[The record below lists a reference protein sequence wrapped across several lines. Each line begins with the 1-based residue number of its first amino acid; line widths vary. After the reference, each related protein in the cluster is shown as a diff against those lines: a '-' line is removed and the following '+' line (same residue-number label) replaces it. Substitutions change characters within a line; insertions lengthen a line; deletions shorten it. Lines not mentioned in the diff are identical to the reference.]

1 MPDSTSGDAAPI
13 GLEAPTRCDP
23 VLEPCRHNG
32 RVNTFAAW
40 RMLHSGPVDVDAT
53 ISKELL
59 LRVWGFARRYRGK
72 IVAVLVLI
80 VSSSVLGAVPPL
92 LYRAVIDSAI
102 GHKRLGLLNVL
113 CAAILLVAF
122 AGTAAQVATR
132 WLVSQV
138 GEGVIFDLRV
148 ALFDHIQRM
157 PVAFFTRSQTGAVT
171 SRLTNDLQGGHRA
184 FMETASSMASTVLG
198 LAVTLVAMVVL
209 EWRLTLLALVIAPLF
224 ILVTRRMRGRL
235 HQLMAEQ
242 MDANAGMNAQM
253 TERFQVGGALLMKLF
268 SQRGRESASFSQR
281 AARLRDVGI
290 DTAVYGR
297 VFHGMFGLVAAVGI
311 GVVYWAGGHMAIDGT
326 LTLGTI
332 VAFTAYLTQLYG
344 PMTMLAG
351 ARVDLAGAVVSFQR
365 VFEVLDFPSA
375 ISERDGAVALDTPT
389 GRAELSEVWFRYPR
403 AADVTLESLE
413 GEFTDAGYD
422 ERAWVLKDVSFTIEP
437 GRRVALVG
445 PSGAGKTTVA
455 MLLPRIYDATAGVV
469 RIEGHDVRDVGIESL
484 TAAVGM
490 VLQDS
495 HLFHDTIRHNLLYA
509 RPDATEDE
517 MIEAARAA
525 RIHDLV
531 ASLPD
536 GYDTVVGERG
546 HRLSG
551 GEKQRVAIARLL
563 LKDPALVIL
572 DEATAHLDSESELLI
587 QNALAEA
594 LHGRSS
600 LVIAHRLSTVTA
612 ADDILV
618 LDEGR
623 IVERGRHDDLAGAGG
638 LYAEL
643 CRIQFERPAANGAGG
658 SRRGPASDRLARP

>member
-1 MPDSTSGDAAPI
+1 MGVMNSFSG
-13 GLEAPTRCDP
+13 
-23 VLEPCRHNG
+23 
-32 RVNTFAAW
+32 W
-40 RMLHSGPVDVDAT
+40 RMLPSGPVDDDAT
-53 ISKELL
+53 ISRELL
-59 LRVWGFARRYRGK
+59 VRVWGFARRYRRK
-72 IVAVLVLI
+72 IVALLALI
-80 VSSSVLGAVPPL
+80 VTSSVLGAVPPL
-92 LYRAVIDSAI
+92 LYRAVIDHAI
-102 GHKRLGLLNVL
+102 REHRFALLNVL

-122 AGTAAQVATR
+122 TGTVAQVASR
-132 WLVSQV
+132 WFVSHV

-157 PVAFFTRSQTGAVT
+157 PISFFTRSQTGAVT
-171 SRLTNDLQGGHRA
+171 SRLTNDLQGGHRV
-184 FMETASSMASTVLG
+184 FMETLSSIVSTVLG
-198 LAVTLVAMVVL
+198 LAVTLVAMFVL
-209 EWRLTLLALVIAPLF
+209 EWRLTVLALLIAPLF
-224 ILVTRRMRGRL
+224 IVVTRRMRGRL

-242 MDANAGMNAQM
+242 MDANAAMNAQM

-268 SQRGRESASFSQR
+268 GQPRRETASFSER
-281 AARLRDVGI
+281 AGRLRDVGI
-290 DTAVYGR
+290 DTAVYSR

-326 LTLGTI
+326 VTLGTI

-375 ISERDGAVALDTPT
+375 IAERDAAVTMEHPT
-389 GRAELSEVWFRYPR
+389 GRAELSGVWFRYPR
-403 AADVTLESLE
+403 AADVTLTSLE
-413 GEFTDAGYD
+413 REHTDTGFD
-422 ERAWVLKDVSFTIEP
+422 EQAWVLKDVSFRIEP
-437 GRRVALVG
+437 GQSVALVG
-445 PSGAGKTTVA
+445 PSGAGKTTIS

-469 RIEGHDVRDVGIESL
+469 KVEDHDVRDLSFESL
-484 TAAVGM
+484 TGAVGM

-509 RPDATEDE
+509 RPDATEAE
-517 MIEAARAA
+517 MVAAARAA

-551 GEKQRVAIARLL
+551 GERQRVAIARLL

-572 DEATAHLDSESELLI
+572 DEATAHLDSEAELLI

-600 LVIAHRLSTVTA
+600 LVIAHRLSTVVA
-612 ADDILV
+612 ADQILV

-623 IVERGRHDDLAGAGG
+623 IVERGRHEELVHAGG

-643 CRIQFERPAANGAGG
+643 SRIQFDRPAVNGSNGAGG
-658 SRRGPASDRLARP
+658 SIVPAKDPLPRR

>member
-1 MPDSTSGDAAPI
+1 
-13 GLEAPTRCDP
+13 
-23 VLEPCRHNG
+23 
-32 RVNTFAAW
+32 
-40 RMLHSGPVDVDAT
+40 MLHSGPVDDDAA
-53 ISKELL
+53 ISRELL
-59 LRVWGFARRYRGK
+59 VRVWGFARRYRRK
-72 IVAVLVLI
+72 IAALLALI
-80 VSSSVLGAVPPL
+80 VVSSVLGAVPPL
-92 LYRAVIDSAI
+92 LYRAVIDHAI
-102 GHKRLGLLNVL
+102 SEHRFALLNVL
-113 CAAILLVAF
+113 CVAILLVAF
-122 AGTAAQVATR
+122 AGTVAQVASR
-132 WLVSQV
+132 WFVSHV

-157 PVAFFTRSQTGAVT
+157 PISFFTRSQTGAVT
-171 SRLTNDLQGGHRA
+171 SRLTNDLQGGHRV
-184 FMETASSMASTVLG
+184 FMETLTSMVSTVLG
-198 LAVTLVAMVVL
+198 LAVTLVAMFVL

-224 ILVTRRMRGRL
+224 IMVTRRMRGRL
-235 HQLMAEQ
+235 HKLMAEQ

-268 SQRGRESASFSQR
+268 GKPRRETADFADR
-281 AARLRDVGI
+281 AGRLRDVGI
-290 DTAVYGR
+290 NTAVYSR
-297 VFHGMFGLVAAVGI
+297 IFHGVFGLVAAVGI

-326 LTLGTI
+326 VTLGTI

-375 ISERDGAVALDTPT
+375 IAEREAAVTLENPT
-389 GRAELSEVWFRYPR
+389 GRAELAEVWFRYPR
-403 AADVTLESLE
+403 AADVTLTSLE
-413 GEFTDAGYD
+413 GEHTDTGFD
-422 ERAWVLKDVSFTIEP
+422 EKAWVLKDVSFTVEP
-437 GRRVALVG
+437 GQSVALVG
-445 PSGAGKTTVA
+445 PSGAGKTTVS
-455 MLLPRIYDATAGVV
+455 MLLPRIYDATAGAVMV
-469 RIEGHDVRDVGIESL
+469 EGHDVRDLSIESL
-484 TAAVGM
+484 TSAVGM

-509 RPDATEDE
+509 RPDASEAE
-517 MIEAARAA
+517 MVEVAKAA

-600 LVIAHRLSTVTA
+600 LVIAHRLSTVVA
-612 ADDILV
+612 ADQILV

-623 IVERGRHDDLAGAGG
+623 IVERGRHEELVLAGG

-643 CRIQFERPAANGAGG
+643 SRIQFDRPAVNGSNGAG
-658 SRRGPASDRLARP
+658 SRIVPAQDPLPRR

>member
-1 MPDSTSGDAAPI
+1 MTS
-13 GLEAPTRCDP
+13 
-23 VLEPCRHNG
+23 
-32 RVNTFAAW
+32 FAGW
-40 RMLHSGPVDVDAT
+40 RMLHSGPVDDDAT
-53 ISKELL
+53 ISRELL
-59 LRVWGFARRYRGK
+59 LRVWGFARRYKRK
-72 IVAVLVLI
+72 IAALLLLIVA
-80 VSSSVLGAVPPL
+80 SSLLGAIPPL
-92 LYRAVIDSAI
+92 LYRAVIDKAI
-102 GHKRLGLLNVL
+102 GERRIGLLNVL
-113 CAAILLVAF
+113 CLAILLVAF
-122 AGTAAQVATR
+122 AGTIAQVASR
-132 WLVSQV
+132 WFVSHV

-148 ALFDHIQRM
+148 ALFDHIQGM
-157 PVAFFTRSQTGAVT
+157 PVSFFTRSQTGAVT
-171 SRLTNDLQGGHRA
+171 SRLTNDLQGGHRV
-184 FMETASSMASTVLG
+184 FMETLSSMAATVLS
-198 LAVTLVAMVVL
+198 LAVTLVAMFVL

-224 ILVTRRMRGRL
+224 IVVTRRMRGRL
-235 HQLMAEQ
+235 HKLMAEQ

-268 SQRGRESASFSQR
+268 GQPRRETAGFSAR
-281 AARLRDVGI
+281 AGRLREVGI
-290 DTAVYGR
+290 DTAVYSR

-311 GVVYWAGGHMAIDGT
+311 GVVYWAGGRMAIDGT

-375 ISERDGAVALDTPT
+375 IAEREGAVVLDRPA
-389 GRAELSEVWFRYPR
+389 GRAELAEVWFRYPR
-403 AADVTLESLE
+403 ATDVTLTSLE
-413 GEFTDAGYD
+413 GEHTDSGYD
-422 ERAWVLKDVSFTIEP
+422 ERAWVLQDVSFTIEP
-437 GRRVALVG
+437 GRSVALVG
-445 PSGAGKTTVA
+445 PSGAGKTTIA

-469 RIEGHDVRDVGIESL
+469 KVEGHDVRDLSIESL
-484 TAAVGM
+484 AGAVGM

-509 RPDATEDE
+509 RPDATEAE
-517 MIEAARAA
+517 MIEVARAA

-572 DEATAHLDSESELLI
+572 DEATAHLDSESEMLI

-600 LVIAHRLSTVTA
+600 LVIAHRLSTVVA
-612 ADDILV
+612 ADQILV
-618 LDEGR
+618 LDQGR
-623 IVERGRHDDLAGAGG
+623 IVERGRHDELVQTGG

-643 CRIQFERPAANGAGG
+643 SRIQFERPGANGSGPHGRSGFGAAPAGN
-658 SRRGPASDRLARP
+658 PLPLL